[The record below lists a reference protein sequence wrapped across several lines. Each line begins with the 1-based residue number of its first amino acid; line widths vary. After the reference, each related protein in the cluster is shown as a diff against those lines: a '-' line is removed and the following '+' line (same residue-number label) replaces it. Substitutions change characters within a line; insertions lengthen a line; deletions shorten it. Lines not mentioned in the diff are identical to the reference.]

1 MGGWRGKQQ
10 ISTDVL
16 SSMANNFAHSKKLK
30 KLNLSGNL
38 HINLPG
44 WKSLFKYLGDS
55 VCTLQNLD
63 IDDTDMN
70 NERLHLLC
78 ELGLAKNSSL
88 TYLCISRNNN
98 ISIGGLRGF
107 DAVFQS
113 CHSVLKSISIGPID
127 DEMAL
132 LFSGFLS
139 QDSMVEGL
147 SSSSDYTADVDVK
160 ITQAG
165 IEAFAKTLHNDAS
178 IMATYNSNHTLT
190 RLSFHGSEELHADYL
205 EKSLYLNA
213 NYIPSYVARLKI
225 LKSHFTGREED
236 NLKPLFDMPMELL
249 SSAISWIGSACDNE
263 NDMKDSKTLMYQL
276 IRRMPSLFDSIA
288 KVKRKRT
295 KQRKVSD
302 YFLLMVGTE

>member
-1 MGGWRGKQQ
+1 MFEY
-10 ISTDVL
+10 L
-16 SSMANNFAHSKKLK
+16 S
-30 KLNLSGNL
+30 
-38 HINLPG
+38 
-44 WKSLFKYLGDS
+44 DS
-55 VCTLQNLD
+55 ERTLQNLD
-63 IDDTDMN
+63 IYDTDMN
-70 NERLHLLC
+70 NKRLLLLYK
-78 ELGLAKNSSL
+78 LGLAKNGSL
-88 TYLCISRNNN
+88 SDLDISRNDN
-98 ISIGGLRGF
+98 ISIDGLRGF

-113 CHSVLKSISIGPID
+113 CHSVMKSISIGPID

-139 QDSMVEGL
+139 QDSMLEVLHSE
-147 SSSSDYTADVDVK
+147 YMVDVK

-165 IEAFAKTLHNDAS
+165 IDAFAKTLHNDAS

-249 SSAISWIGSACDNE
+249 SSVISWIGRACDNE
-263 NDMKDSKTLMYQL
+263 HDMKDSKTLMYQL
-276 IRRMPSLFDSIA
+276 IRRMPSLFDSNA
-288 KVKRKRT
+288 NVKRERT

-302 YFLLMVGTE
+302 H